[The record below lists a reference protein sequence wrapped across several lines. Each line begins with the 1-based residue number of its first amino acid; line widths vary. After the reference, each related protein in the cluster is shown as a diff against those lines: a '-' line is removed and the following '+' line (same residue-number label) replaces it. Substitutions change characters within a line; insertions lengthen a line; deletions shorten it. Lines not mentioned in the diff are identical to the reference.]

1 MRPCNDL
8 RWRGRPCPSTGH
20 RYEQQITSW
29 KTRRKED
36 CFVLKIGTAC
46 KVTLRSHPS
55 QRAAAGEGEPH
66 SHFQTVSYNALFG
79 NILKN
84 VPIRKRPPQSYCD
97 MCVGSPALRLEVVL
111 LDSMLSLDG
120 ECEEEEKEYQEWH
133 WGEYKTRENAVAR
146 LRKCK
151 RMLQARDQHKIWVA
165 SQRIAVSLHVC
176 MGGGTH
182 NNVFRSG
189 SSALASSLC

>member
-1 MRPCNDL
+1 M
-8 RWRGRPCPSTGH
+8 
-20 RYEQQITSW
+20 
-29 KTRRKED
+29 
-36 CFVLKIGTAC
+36 LKIGTAC

-165 SQRIAVSLHVC
+165 SQRTAVSLHVC
-176 MGGGTH
+176 MGGGVLTTM
-182 NNVFRSG
+182 FSG
-189 SSALASSLC
+189 QDQARWPRASARDFDLA